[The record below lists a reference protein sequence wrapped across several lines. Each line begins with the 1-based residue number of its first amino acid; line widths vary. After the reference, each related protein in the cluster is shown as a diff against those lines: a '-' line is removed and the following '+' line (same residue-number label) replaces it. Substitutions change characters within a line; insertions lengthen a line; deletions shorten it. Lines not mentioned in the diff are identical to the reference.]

1 MKFATIQELMTDG
14 YQINEK
20 DIDAVLN
27 YLKIHDPENA
37 TPEMAIALL
46 EFYKTKFH
54 EMAHTDLTKLEE
66 IYEEFK
72 KDKAGT
78 EE

>member
-1 MKFATIQELMTDG
+1 MMYTIAMSNG

-20 DIDAVLN
+20 DIDGVLRF
-27 YLKIHDPENA
+27 LKITDPENA

-46 EFYKTKFH
+46 EFYKEKFH
-54 EMAHTDLTKLEE
+54 KMAHTDLDKLKE

-72 KDKAGT
+72 KEKKIKN
-78 EE
+78 

>member
-1 MKFATIQELMTDG
+1 MYNPPMSNG

-20 DIDAVLN
+20 DIDGVLN

-46 EFYKTKFH
+46 EFYK
-54 EMAHTDLTKLEE
+54 
-66 IYEEFK
+66 
-72 KDKAGT
+72 GT
-78 EE
+78 FQASLIKPHFMSLHILI